1 MNIRKG
7 GPKTWVNQDQAKM
20 FLFFFAE
27 FSYKIANSWSFKP
40 WVMFNNLLA
49 RIEIDHLIY
58 VRADEMF
65 TSYSSIISRNS
76 RNVNEQTTKQTK
88 TKAKNLQTKKL
99 WYKII
104 IHWLHAL
111 IVIKWFS
118 VSIISSVQGLAR
130 SCCSTLT

>member
-20 FLFFFAE
+20 LFFAE

-99 WYKII
+99 WYMII